1 MYLKTQTND
10 SVLNMVLHLCDNDLD
25 NSIFFINELLD
36 SLFMHYEQEAS
47 EFEKWFRILG
57 PILLIKD
64 QYQQIRLEKCFWLAD
79 HEKVYTRYSEYPFIK

>member
-1 MYLKTQTND
+1 MPYDEIKFFTQKGVFTTMYLKTQTND

-47 EFEKWFRILG
+47 EFEK
-57 PILLIKD
+57 
-64 QYQQIRLEKCFWLAD
+64 
-79 HEKVYTRYSEYPFIK
+79 